1 MEPRPAPAAPLP
13 RPAAVAVDTLL
24 ELAVLPSF
32 SSIGFHVRGR
42 IWGWSDPR
50 AGALAGRTV
59 LVTGPN
65 GGLGRATARAMAG
78 LGARVILVG
87 RDPDRRAMLRAE
99 LAGDGDPARFPVH
112 VADLADL
119 GSVREVTAAIWASES
134 TLDVVVDNA
143 GAIFPERQVTP
154 DGSEASMALMLLGPF
169 TLIAGLIPLLARVP
183 DARVVAVSSGG
194 MYAQPL
200 DVDDLD
206 GAGIEYSGARFY
218 ARAKRAQVAV
228 VREWARRMRGSS
240 ITFVAMHPGWART
253 PGLAA
258 SLPGFERF
266 MGPILRTPEE
276 GIDTITWLATA
287 PRGDLQPGALYL
299 DRRPRPFDRV
309 PSTRLT
315 AAHRRRLWDE
325 VARRVGIADPAGARS
340 R

>member
-1 MEPRPAPAAPLP
+1 M
-13 RPAAVAVDTLL
+13 DGLL

-32 SSIGFHVRGR
+32 SSIGPHLRRR

-50 AGALAGRTV
+50 PGALEGRTV
-59 LVTGPN
+59 LVTGAT

-87 RDPDRRAMLRAE
+87 RDPGRLAALRAE
-99 LAGDGDPARFPVH
+99 LAGEADPARFAVH
-112 VADLADL
+112 VADMADL
-119 GSVREVTAAIWASES
+119 ASVRALAGAISASES
-134 TLDVVVDNA
+134 AIDLVVDNA
-143 GAIFPERQVTP
+143 GAIFPERAAAA
-154 DGSEASMALMLLGPF
+154 DGTEASMALMLLGPF
-169 TLIAGLIPLLARVP
+169 RLVAGLIPLLERAS

-206 GAGIEYSGARFY
+206 GARLEYSGARFY
-218 ARAKRAQVAV
+218 ARAKRAQVGI
-228 VREWARRMRGSS
+228 VREWARRMRESS

-253 PGLAA
+253 PGLSA
-258 SLPGFERF
+258 SLPGFDRY

-287 PRGDLQPGALYL
+287 PRDDLQPGALYL

-309 PSTRLT
+309 PWTRVT
-315 AAHRRRLWDE
+315 ATERRRLWDE
-325 VARRVGIADPAGARS
+325 VVRRVGIPDPAPAMPR
-340 R
+340 